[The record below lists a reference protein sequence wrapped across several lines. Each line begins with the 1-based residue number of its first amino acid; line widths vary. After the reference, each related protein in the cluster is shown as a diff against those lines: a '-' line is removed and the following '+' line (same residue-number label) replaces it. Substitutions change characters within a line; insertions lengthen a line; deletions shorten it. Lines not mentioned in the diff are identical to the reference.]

1 MLVIEELKDK
11 VKQININFAIERITS
26 AIRQYFTTTRA
37 NKAII
42 GISGGIDSSVTL
54 ALLVK
59 ALGKDRVK
67 AVILPHTGLTPD
79 EDIRDAE
86 NLARK
91 FNVESIRIDI
101 SEIANKIRA
110 KLNKENGIK
119 TDKLTYGNIVARTRM
134 IILYALSNHINGLV
148 VGSGDKS
155 ELLLG
160 YYTKYGDGGVDIL
173 PIGDLYKTQ
182 VRVIGKA
189 LDIPETIINKPSSP
203 RLWPGQK
210 AEDELGADYETIDAI
225 LYALIE
231 LREPID
237 NVMNIRG
244 VSKEV
249 IINILKRVFNTEHK
263 RRFPF
268 IPKLSPGMTIGID
281 WRIPRTSKFI

>member
-1 MLVIEELKDK
+1 MLNIQELKSK
-11 VKQININFAIERITS
+11 VKQINVEFAIERIIE
-26 AIRQYFTTTRA
+26 AIRQYFDKTGASTG
-37 NKAII
+37 II
-42 GISGGIDSSVTL
+42 GISGGIDSSVTF

-67 AVILPHTGLTPD
+67 AVILPHEGLTPN
-79 EDIRDAE
+79 EDVRDAE
-86 NLARK
+86 NLANMFGVK
-91 FNVESIRIDI
+91 PLVLEISDI
-101 SEIANKIRA
+101 ASEIKASVHDAGID
-110 KLNKENGIK
+110 LNR
-119 TDKLTYGNIVARTRM
+119 LAYGNVVARTRM
-134 IILYALSNHINGLV
+134 IILYALANSMNGLV

-182 VRVIGKA
+182 VRIVGKH
-189 LDIPETIINKPSSP
+189 LNLPENIVKKPSSP

-210 AEDELGADYETIDAI
+210 AEEELGVDYETIDAI

-231 LREPID
+231 LRKSID
-237 NVMNIRG
+237 KVLEIEG
-244 VSKEV
+244 VNTELIKS
-249 IINILKRVFNTEHK
+249 ILKRVFNAEHK

-281 WRIPRTSKFI
+281 WRIPRISSFI

>member
-1 MLVIEELKDK
+1 MLTIEELKGK
-11 VKQININFAIERITS
+11 VKQFNIDFSIDRITV
-26 AIRQYFTTTRA
+26 AIRHYFDKTQA

-42 GISGGIDSSVTL
+42 GISGGIDSSVTF

-59 ALGKDRVK
+59 ALGKDHVK
-67 AVILPHTGLTPD
+67 AVILPHSGLTPD
-79 EDIRDAE
+79 EDIKDAE
-86 NLARK
+86 NLARE
-91 FNVESIRIDI
+91 FDVELIKIDI
-101 SEIANKIRA
+101 SDIANKMREE
-110 KLNKENGIK
+110 LNKGNEIEL
-119 TDKLTYGNIVARTRM
+119 DKLTYGNIIARTRM
-134 IILYALSNHINGLV
+134 IILYALSNYMNGLV

-182 VRVIGKA
+182 VRVIGKS
-189 LDIPETIINKPSSP
+189 LNLPETIVNKPSSP

-231 LREPID
+231 LRRTID
-237 NVMNIRG
+237 EIMNIRG
-244 VSKEV
+244 VNKEL
-249 IINILKRVFNTEHK
+249 IKNILKRVFNTEHK

-281 WRIPRTSKFI
+281 WRIPRISKFI